1 MLINSGIWLNL
12 CVRWKK
18 FGCLTSLACW
28 LKKFLKKKIDPKD
41 LTFPW
46 KILPFKNEPYR
57 WRKMSLASL
66 TLFYEASFH
75 FFLVLINSLAT
86 RLIERISSGRKIQV
100 KDFSI
105 AVVLTVKV
113 SIIHSLRSKW
123 RSKCAACCVDCIRNY
138 PSRHQKNGR
147 NSSKIKASKWLLLLF
162 CCYHCYYCYCCYYC
176 YYCCYYFSIF

>member
-1 MLINSGIWLNL
+1 MF
-12 CVRWKK
+12 C
-18 FGCLTSLACW
+18 CLTSLAC
-28 LKKFLKKKIDPKD
+28 LSKKFLKKNRSKGL

-46 KILPFKNEPYR
+46 KVLPLKNEPYR
-57 WRKMSLASL
+57 WRKISLASL

-75 FFLVLINSLAT
+75 FSLVLINSLAT

-100 KDFSI
+100 EDFSI

-147 NSSKIKASKWLLLLF
+147 NFSKMKASKWLLLLF
-162 CCYHCYYCYCCYYC
+162 CCYHCYYYYCYYC
-176 YYCCYYFSIF
+176 YYCCYYFSIFYLYSDPLTCLYLSKFLF